1 MSKTI
6 RVTFNRDHFHRLS
19 ERSDTTYQNGGAYD
33 LPADEAREHIAAGV
47 ATTEGGE
54 TKALAAK
61 GAGRGKADV

>member
-6 RVTFNRDHFHRLS
+6 RVTFTRDHFHRLS
-19 ERSDTTYQNGGAYD
+19 DRSDTTYQDGGTYD
-33 LPADEAREHIAAGV
+33 LPADDAREHINAGV

-54 TKALAAK
+54 AKAPASK

>member
-19 ERSDTTYQNGGAYD
+19 ERSDTTYQDGGTYD
-33 LPADEAREHIAAGV
+33 LPAEEAGGHINAGV

-54 TKALAAK
+54 TKASASK
-61 GAGRGKADV
+61 GAGRGEK